1 MTEPNIRHPLLSTK
15 QWSHILR
22 VWPQHPNSLKVKVLV
37 APLCPF
43 FATPWTVAYQ
53 VLCPW
58 SSPGKNTGVG
68 CHSLLQRIFLTQ
80 ELNSGLLHCRQIL
93 IVWHCIK
100 DPDRKGLLCQRADSA
115 AFFRES
121 RLVDVFDIW
130 EQTERSWTTC
140 ERSISKHCKFKAL
153 CLCLWS
159 ALNTTH
165 LPVQRSKFKRAHE
178 WNLGK
183 QTKWSSWN

>member
-1 MTEPNIRHPLLSTK
+1 MTEPNIRYPLLSSK

-37 APLCPF
+37 AQLCRF

-58 SSPGKNTGVG
+58 SSPGKNTVVG
-68 CHSLLQRIFLTQ
+68 CRSLLQRIFLTQ
-80 ELNSGLLHCRQIL
+80 GLNLGLLRCRQIL

-100 DPDRKGLLCQRADSA
+100 DPNRKGLLCQRADSS

-121 RLVDVFDIW
+121 HLVDVLDIW
-130 EQTERSWTTC
+130 EQTERSWTTS
-140 ERSISKHCKFKAL
+140 ERSISRH
-153 CLCLWS
+153 
-159 ALNTTH
+159 
-165 LPVQRSKFKRAHE
+165 
-178 WNLGK
+178 
-183 QTKWSSWN
+183 WSSKLCASACGQLSIPPTSQSNVANIREHMNKI